1 MIIVNDAVTD
11 RSEDFKGVINFK
23 SQVRT
28 QTLNNKR
35 IFISV
40 HNTDININH
49 ACVCTHALD
58 V

>member
-23 SQVRT
+23 PQVRT

-40 HNTDININH
+40 HNTDMPQKI
-49 ACVCTHALD
+49 
-58 V
+58 